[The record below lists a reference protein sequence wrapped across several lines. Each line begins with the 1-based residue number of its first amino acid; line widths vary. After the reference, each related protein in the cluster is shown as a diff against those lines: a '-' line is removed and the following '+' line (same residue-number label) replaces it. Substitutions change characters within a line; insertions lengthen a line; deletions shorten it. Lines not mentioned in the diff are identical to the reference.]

1 MKNILTFTLSI
12 FCTSILFAQETK
24 LVLPIGALGAINSA
38 RYSPDGNRVV
48 MTSDDATVKI
58 WDVETGNVV
67 YSLEGHTGPVLD
79 AVYSISGNYIVTNG
93 GYDMTAR
100 IYNAFTGKLMDSLEH
115 HTAYITSTI
124 FSPDEKTI
132 LTSSFDKTAKIWDIE
147 KAKLILSFEGHT
159 NRINFSDFSPNG
171 KLIIT
176 VSDDKTAKIW
186 DAKTS
191 KLLNTLVGHTK
202 PIISAAFSPDN
213 NKVVTVSEDRTAI
226 LWEVSTGK
234 LLKILSKN
242 TTANVPLNNTSK
254 LKPTKEETH
263 FFNAQIYK
271 ALFSTD
277 GKTLVTIANDINAN
291 IWDSEGNWLF
301 SVDGIN
307 NNKGNPIISSISF
320 SHDSKKLMISS
331 SADITKVINL
341 ETKKIAL
348 DFEDYGVFFT
358 SFSPDGKQI
367 LAASFDKKAKIWDA
381 SNGKIIQKLEG
392 HTKFADFAKYSPDG
406 KKLITVYEDK
416 SFKVWNTNTGQIIC
430 SNRGIVSDYDTIQY
444 KEVEFSNNGK
454 IVKISAKN
462 WIDIFDS
469 ETGKLLRNFNAKATK
484 PLSLSPDMS
493 KYLISSKNSTIL
505 IRDLMTNNTLK
516 TLTGKSLKDFYFASF
531 SLDNKNVLAVSDDN
545 SVYVWDVDSE
555 KILQNFQGIIGKV
568 KDVNFSP
575 ENTTILSLLMNN
587 TIQLWSVSDG
597 KLLKTLKT
605 ENGKIK
611 NVMFSPNGEKV
622 VVNYTDKN
630 SKFNTSA
637 LIWEI
642 KTDKKYLEESLYES
656 VSKSNFSTNGKQII
670 PNTDDSVRT
679 IDFSLPKSYSTGISI
694 PFGAALSG
702 VSFVNN
708 QIALINN
715 SEILLFSLD
724 KNTPLLNLIA
734 IDSTDWAV
742 IHPSGLFDA
751 SPNAMEKMHFVKDN
765 EIIALNQL
773 KDRYWQPNL
782 WSMIMNGKPLR
793 SVDGMKNL
801 KLQPE
806 VELSEVK
813 DNMLVIK
820 LKRREGGY
828 GKVSININNKE
839 VLEDA
844 RTKDFDSSQPTQTI
858 RINLQTHP
866 ELKDHLV
873 DGITNK
879 ISVKVQTEDGFLSS
893 RGEEVIALSD
903 EPLAIPKKPAFYAV
917 ICGTGE
923 YSNTTMNLKY
933 PVIDATAIAQAI
945 TLGANNL
952 FSKDSTHVYL
962 LSSSGK
968 NSSSTTKQN
977 IQKTFES
984 IKAKAKPEDVV
995 MVYLSGHGVTYG
1007 GEKGDFYYL
1016 TTEYSGNSSESFAD
1030 PAIRK
1035 SQAISTEEFTDWLND
1050 IPALKQ
1056 IMIIDACGS
1065 GKAVDNLIAKR
1076 DIESSQIRAI
1086 DRMKD
1091 RTGLFIL
1098 SGCAA
1103 NATSYE
1109 ANKFGQGLL
1118 TYTVLQAMRGMA
1130 LRDNKYVDVSTLLNY
1145 SSEEVPKI
1153 AKDIGSIQKPQ
1164 MLIPKGGSF
1173 DIGIIQENEKQLIPI
1188 ASIKPVFVR
1197 TTVFEETKKR
1207 DVLKL
1212 SKDINDKLN
1221 EASSKTEGNNTF
1233 IYIDTDEY
1241 PDACSI
1247 SGSYTMVGEMLSF
1260 SGSILCAKTE
1270 KPIKIENVSKEKLV
1284 EQIVAEALKK

>member
-1 MKNILTFTLSI
+1 MKNTLTFLLSI
-12 FCTSILFAQETK
+12 ISTSFLFAQETK
-24 LVLPIGALGAINSA
+24 LMLPIGALGAINSA
-38 RYSPDGNRVV
+38 KYSPDGKRVT
-48 MTSDDATVKI
+48 MASDDATAKI
-58 WDVETGNVV
+58 WDVKTGNVV

-79 AVYSISGNYIVTNG
+79 ATYSNSGKYIVTNG

-115 HTAYITSTI
+115 HTAYITTAI

-147 KAKLILSFEGHT
+147 TAKLIFSFEGHT
-159 NRINFSDFSPNG
+159 NRINASDFSPNG

-226 LWEVSTGK
+226 LWEVSMGK

-242 TTANVPLNNTSK
+242 TIANVPQSGNSK

-263 FFNAQIYK
+263 FVNAQNYK
-271 ALFSTD
+271 ALFAPD
-277 GKTLVTIANDINAN
+277 GQTIVTITNDFNAN

-301 SVDGIN
+301 SVDGTN
-307 NNKGNPIISSISF
+307 NNKGNPVISSISF
-320 SHDSKKLMISS
+320 SPDSKKLMISS
-331 SADITKVINL
+331 SADITKVVNL

-348 DFEDYGVFFT
+348 DFEDYGVFSS

-381 SNGKIIQKLEG
+381 STGKVIQKLEG

-430 SNRGIVSDYDTIQY
+430 SNRGNVSDYDTIQY
-444 KEVEFSNNGK
+444 KEVQFSNDGK
-454 IVKISAKN
+454 RLKISAKD
-462 WIDIFDS
+462 WIDVFDT
-469 ETGKLLRNFNAKATK
+469 ENGKLLKNFNTKATK

-493 KYLISSKNSTIL
+493 KYLISSKNSTVL
-505 IRDLMTNNTLK
+505 MRDLITNNTIK
-516 TLTGKSLKDFYFASF
+516 TLMGKSLKDYYFASF
-531 SLDNKNVLAVSDDN
+531 SPDNKNILAVSEDN
-545 SVYVWDVDSE
+545 SVCVWDVDSG
-555 KILQNFQGIIGKV
+555 KILQNFQGVMGKV
-568 KDVNFSP
+568 NDVNFSP

-597 KLLKTLKT
+597 KLLKTLKA

-611 NVMFSPNGEKV
+611 NTMFSPDGEKV

-642 KTDKKYLEESLYES
+642 KTDKKYLQESLYES
-656 VSKSNFSTNGKQII
+656 LSKSNFSTDGKQAI

-679 IDFSLPKSYSTGISI
+679 VDFSLPNRYSTGMSI

-708 QIALINN
+708 QISLINN
-715 SEILLFSLD
+715 SEIRLFSLD
-724 KNTPLLNLIA
+724 KNAPLLNLIA

-751 SPNAMEKMHFVKDN
+751 SPNDMEKMHFVKDN

-793 SVDGMKNL
+793 DVEGMKNL

-806 VELSEVK
+806 VELGEVK
-813 DNMLVIK
+813 DDTLIIK
-820 LKRREGGY
+820 LRKREGGY
-828 GKVSININNKE
+828 GKVSITINNKE
-839 VLEDA
+839 VIEDA
-844 RTKDFDSSQPTQTI
+844 RPKGFDSSQPTQTI
-858 RINLQTHP
+858 SINLKTHP
-866 ELKDHLV
+866 EMKDHLV
-873 DGITNK
+873 DGIKNN
-879 ISVKVQTEDGFLSS
+879 ISVKVQTADGFLSS

-903 EPLAIPKKPAFYAV
+903 EPLATPKKPAFYAV
-917 ICGTGE
+917 VCGTGE
-923 YSNTTMNLKY
+923 YSNATMNLKY
-933 PVIDATAIAQAI
+933 PVIDANAIAQAI

-968 NSSSTTKQN
+968 GINATTKQN
-977 IQKTFES
+977 IQKTFEN

-1016 TTEYSGNSSESFAD
+1016 TTEYSGSSVESFSD

-1065 GKAVDNLIAKR
+1065 GKAVDNLMAKR
-1076 DIESSQIRAI
+1076 DIEASQIRAI

-1091 RTGLFIL
+1091 RTGLYIL

-1103 NATSYE
+1103 NAVSYE
-1109 ANKFGQGLL
+1109 ANKYGQGLL

-1130 LRDNKYVDVSTLLNY
+1130 LRENKYVDVSTLLNY
-1145 SSEEVPKI
+1145 SSEEVPKM
-1153 AKDIGSIQKPQ
+1153 AKDIGGIQKPQ
-1164 MLIPKGGSF
+1164 LLIPKGGSF
-1173 DIGIIQENEKQLIPI
+1173 DIGIIQENEKQLIPV
-1188 ASIKPVFVR
+1188 ASVKPVFVR

-1207 DVLKL
+1207 DVLKI

-1221 EASSKTEGNNTF
+1221 AISGKIEGNNPIIF
-1233 IYIDTDEY
+1233 IDVDEY
-1241 PDACSI
+1241 PESCSI
-1247 SGSYTMVGEMLSF
+1247 SGSYTTVGEMLSF
-1260 SGSILCAKTE
+1260 SGSILCGTFE

-1284 EQIVAEALKK
+1284 EQIIAEALKK